1 MTDPVLDPYPTSP
14 VTPPREILKLATF
27 DEQAF
32 LISNIRKLAELH
44 NTRHKQEKA
53 YEKLDLLKGPNVALL
68 NRLLNADYFKK
79 EAILN
84 LSPAQTS
91 ELIPQIRLFKQQ
103 YNDNQDIVGE
113 TEFVFPAYLDT
124 NQVLDDIGRGGYGIQ
139 SFDIESQGT
148 TFYTADKQF
157 TARISLYFQSFDQFV
172 KKRGSYSFLDLIVH
186 PPAIDGD
193 APKPI
198 GAADANTASSK
209 RPSIVSDTNTFRIRA
224 EIGWSIGQVT
234 ANSAFSRRT
243 DAALIS
249 AIQKSK
255 LSFFLYLTDHELNI
269 NDDGTLTVGINYI
282 GAFDIIARDVR
293 SGIIMTEDQKKAV
306 DEISGKIVKATE
318 KGPDGKDEVEKLR
331 GNLQVLQTAL
341 SKDAMESIIKELM
354 EPNGAGVRKSKVYQ
368 TVLSRTAVDQFA
380 YFGGRLDSVTG
391 GPTSGVDPAA
401 FGQSDPTT
409 GQSIES
415 VLPIN
420 FCELPWKVEEVVD
433 GEISYPCFAPI
444 QAPSET
450 VTIEE
455 FKANPIVK
463 DLEGREY
470 FNLSW
475 FYLGD
480 LLEILMMRAFKPDTS
495 NADVLIRRF
504 GGEFSKRVKLILSD
518 IEVADYCTGDPIRLN
533 LAHVPIS
540 LRKFTIFFYNKIVT
554 TRNLNYTIDDFIRD
568 MLNDLVKDIF
578 LDRSYIANRS
588 MKQNVNLKYIN
599 LAVFSKNPK
608 VDVLTPQGDVVKT
621 TELSASKFLRS
632 SNIEASPN
640 NYFFYLMIYQDTYDP
655 EMLVGDYTKDRSMG
669 IPHIYMGRDRG
680 IVKRVSFKKN
690 PLPYKREERIAAMGK
705 SFDPVMQLV
714 SLYNVDMETYGNTLF
729 LAGTQFYL
737 IPTGM
742 GSGLGL
748 PNQPRSYSNIMGLG
762 GYYFVN
768 KITWAIE
775 SGKYVTNIHA
785 AFQATGAPTS
795 VANNDLF
802 ARGRGIGITD

>member
-14 VTPPREILKLATF
+14 VTPPRETLKLATF

-269 NDDGTLTVGINYI
+269 NDSYEV
-282 GAFDIIARDVR
+282 DVE
-293 SGIIMTEDQKKAV
+293 G
-306 DEISGKIVKATE
+306 
-318 KGPDGKDEVEKLR
+318 
-331 GNLQVLQTAL
+331 
-341 SKDAMESIIKELM
+341 
-354 EPNGAGVRKSKVYQ
+354 
-368 TVLSRTAVDQFA
+368 SR
-380 YFGGRLDSVTG
+380 
-391 GPTSGVDPAA
+391 
-401 FGQSDPTT
+401 
-409 GQSIES
+409 
-415 VLPIN
+415 
-420 FCELPWKVEEVVD
+420 
-433 GEISYPCFAPI
+433 
-444 QAPSET
+444 
-450 VTIEE
+450 
-455 FKANPIVK
+455 
-463 DLEGREY
+463 
-470 FNLSW
+470 
-475 FYLGD
+475 
-480 LLEILMMRAFKPDTS
+480 
-495 NADVLIRRF
+495 
-504 GGEFSKRVKLILSD
+504 
-518 IEVADYCTGDPIRLN
+518 
-533 LAHVPIS
+533 
-540 LRKFTIFFYNKIVT
+540 
-554 TRNLNYTIDDFIRD
+554 YTIHSIK
-568 MLNDLVKDIF
+568 NVENQN
-578 LDRSYIANRS
+578 NR
-588 MKQNVNLKYIN
+588 
-599 LAVFSKNPK
+599 
-608 VDVLTPQGDVVKT
+608 
-621 TELSASKFLRS
+621 
-632 SNIEASPN
+632 
-640 NYFFYLMIYQDTYDP
+640 
-655 EMLVGDYTKDRSMG
+655 
-669 IPHIYMGRDRG
+669 
-680 IVKRVSFKKN
+680 
-690 PLPYKREERIAAMGK
+690 
-705 SFDPVMQLV
+705 
-714 SLYNVDMETYGNTLF
+714 
-729 LAGTQFYL
+729 
-737 IPTGM
+737 
-742 GSGLGL
+742 
-748 PNQPRSYSNIMGLG
+748 
-762 GYYFVN
+762 
-768 KITWAIE
+768 
-775 SGKYVTNIHA
+775 
-785 AFQATGAPTS
+785 FQS
-795 VANNDLF
+795 
-802 ARGRGIGITD
+802 